1 MIERIVI
8 CALFHDG
15 DEKHVKD
22 FIECHEK
29 YRLPII
35 LLRVEEDREATDK
48 YEFVERLSVLT
59 ELYKYT
65 TNNFDFSDAKNAL
78 LAIANADVVFF
89 MDIDERITSHKDLIN
104 EACRR
109 FEDDNIGAL
118 TIQVSSFYAYKPDK
132 SVKFESQELI
142 RVFRGNYRYRNSAHE
157 QVLFDI
163 MDDKKQIGQSRI
175 IAEHYGYLDGNLT
188 ANKVLRNF
196 RLLCKT
202 IYDGFDNTVSEVNRQ
217 NYVVNMMQLTIN
229 DMHNFGII
237 RNDSLPK

>member
-35 LLRVEEDREATDK
+35 LLKVEEGENQNV
-48 YEFVERLSVLT
+48 EFVERLSVLT
-59 ELYKYT
+59 ELYRYT
-65 TNNFDFSDAKNAL
+65 TNEFDFSNAKNTL
-78 LAIANADVVFF
+78 LDIAKADVVLF
-89 MDIDERITSHKDLIN
+89 MDIDERITSHKDLVN
-104 EACRR
+104 EACRK
-109 FEDDNIGAL
+109 FEDENIGAL
-118 TIQVSSFYAYKPDK
+118 TIQVSSFYAYKPDN
-132 SVKFESQELI
+132 SAKFESQELI
-142 RVFRGNYRYRNSAHE
+142 RIFRGYYRYRNSAHE

-163 MDDKKQIGQSRI
+163 IDDKKQIGQSRV
-175 IAEHYGYLDGNLT
+175 IAEHYGYLDNNLT

-202 IYDGFDNTVSEVNRQ
+202 VYDGFDKTLSEINRQ
-217 NYVVNMMQLTIN
+217 NYIVNMMQKSIN